1 MSPNIE
7 AYESITARILES
19 LERGTVPWA
28 KPWTTEAARNVR
40 TGRAYRGI
48 NTLLLALEGRADPRW
63 GTFRA
68 WKEIGGSVRKGE
80 RGTHIV
86 LWKRAQSK
94 RDVDE
99 DGNPTFYAFMRSYVV
114 FNGEQCD
121 GIPAL
126 PDPEPFEPIERAAE
140 IIRDMPNAPRLIVGA
155 EAFYTPSED
164 TVTLPP
170 AEAFESAEAYYLVAF
185 HELTHATGA
194 ENRLGGLEPAHFGSD
209 PYAREELVAEIGAAM
224 IGGSAGLSVDIEH
237 SAAYLN
243 NWRAQLSADPR
254 LIVSAA
260 GESQRRADYVLGINW
275 LEDVDKRTAAAV
287 AA

>member
-1 MSPNIE
+1 MSLHAD
-7 AYESITARILES
+7 AYNEITERILAS
-19 LERGTVPWA
+19 LERGTVPWS

-48 NTLLLALEGRADPRW
+48 NTLLLALEGRTDPRW

-68 WKEIGGSVRKGE
+68 WKESGGSVRKGE
-80 RGTHIV
+80 HGTHIV
-86 LWKRAQSK
+86 LWKRAESK

-99 DGNPTFYAFMRSYVV
+99 DGNPTFYAFMRTYVV

-126 PDPEPFEPIERAAE
+126 PEPEPFEPIERAAG
-140 IIRDMPNAPRLIVGA
+140 IIRDMPNAPRLLVGT
-155 EAFYTPSED
+155 EAFYSPED
-164 TVTLPP
+164 DSVTLPP
-170 AEAFESAEAYYLVAF
+170 AEAFTSAESYYLVAF

-194 ENRLGGLEPAHFGSD
+194 ANRLGGLEPATFGTN

-224 IGGSAGLSVDIEH
+224 IGGSAGISVDVEH
-237 SAAYLN
+237 TAAYIE

-260 GESQRRADYVLGINW
+260 GESQRRADYVLNVRF
-275 LEDVDKRTAAAV
+275 ETDETNARAESV